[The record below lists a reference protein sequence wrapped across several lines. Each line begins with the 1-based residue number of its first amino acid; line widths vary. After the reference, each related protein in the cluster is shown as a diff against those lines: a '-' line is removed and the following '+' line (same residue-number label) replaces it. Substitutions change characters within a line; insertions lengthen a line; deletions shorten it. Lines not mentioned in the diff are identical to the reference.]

1 MREYRIAFSFV
12 ALTAAFVVA
21 GCGAAADDPIEDDS
35 ESALAAAGYAG
46 SSSIP
51 NPPATAHLYD
61 KLDDLTGWS
70 AATGAAS
77 SCPDGKPSSTC
88 NPPNANFNRTV
99 LHVTDPGTTKPANSD
114 GSAAL
119 FELFNSPKFST
130 CIWGHSIGNS
140 TIARHFIWDF
150 SVYVNATD
158 YESSEF
164 DFYQILAGHR
174 LMLGTQCN
182 RAANSWDTWNEG
194 SQHWVHNPSI
204 PCGQILTAN
213 KWHRVVMYLTTDSSA
228 HTYTY
233 HTIRIDGVDHVLN
246 QTQPSKASTWPD
258 GNIGLQVQLDANAT
272 GRGVNEY
279 VEGMKA
285 FAW

>member
-1 MREYRIAFSFV
+1 MRVYRIAFSFV
-12 ALTAAFVVA
+12 ALSTPLAA
-21 GCGAAADDPIEDDS
+21 GCGAATDNPVEEDS
-35 ESALAAAGYAG
+35 ASALAAGAGYAG

-51 NPPATAHLYD
+51 NPPATAHLFN
-61 KLDDLTGWS
+61 KLDELTGWS

-99 LHVTDPGTTKPANSD
+99 LHVADPGTAPANSD

-119 FELFNSPKFST
+119 FELFNSPKWAT
-130 CIWGHSIGNS
+130 CIWAHSIGSS
-140 TIARHFIWDF
+140 TTARQFIWDF

-158 YESSEF
+158 YESSEL

-174 LMLGTQCN
+174 FMLGTQCN
-182 RAANSWDTWNEG
+182 RGADSWDTWNEG
-194 SQHWVHNPSI
+194 TQRWVHNPSI
-204 PCGQILTAN
+204 PCSQILTPN
-213 KWHRVVMYLTTDSSA
+213 KWHRVVMYLSTDSGSR
-228 HTYTY
+228 TYTY

-246 QTQPSKASTWPD
+246 QTQPAKASTWPD
-258 GNIGLQVQLDANAT
+258 GSIGIQVQLDANGSGT
-272 GRGVNEY
+272 GVNEY
-279 VEGMKA
+279 IEGMKA